1 MGIYQRKLTLF
12 STHDKDPV
20 PFLGWWRGL
29 VGAGPLRHDPLRA
42 VIGAQGKP
50 DIRRLFEPQGTIV
63 AHSLGIARQNQLQV
77 CGSDVL
83 NFM

>member
-1 MGIYQRKLTLF
+1 MGIYQRRLTLF

-29 VGAGPLRHDPLRA
+29 VGAGPLRHDPRRA

-63 AHSLGIARQNQLQV
+63 AQSLGIARQNQLQV
-77 CGSDVL
+77 CKSDVF